1 MRTMRVMMGAVW
13 VVSLL
18 LTSSAL
24 AFDLTGHR
32 GARGLAPENTLP
44 SFALALSLGVTVLEL
59 DTAITKDG
67 VIVISHDPSLNPNIT
82 RDKDGKWLAKP
93 GPAIHSLT
101 FNELQQYD
109 VGRLK
114 PDTNYAKSFP
124 EQKAVDGT
132 RIPRLVDL
140 FALVKKSGNDRVR
153 FNIELKVSPL
163 KPDETLDP
171 ETYTKRV
178 VELIHKEGLEARTS
192 ILSFDWRTLQV
203 VQKIAPKIPT
213 VYLSVQQRSSDNIAA
228 GKSEGSPWTAGFQYK
243 DHGSVPKMVK
253 AAGGGTWAP
262 YFGDLTET
270 SQKEAHDLGLKVAV
284 WTVNDPAQIKKMLD
298 LGVDEITTDRPDL
311 VRQAMAEHGMALPSA
326 TPVQP

>member
-1 MRTMRVMMGAVW
+1 MRTMRVLMG
-13 VVSLL
+13 VVCGACLL
-18 LTSSAL
+18 ISSSAL
-24 AFDLTGHR
+24 AFDLIGHR

-44 SFALALSLGVTVLEL
+44 AFARALSLGVTILEL

-67 VIVISHDPSLNPNIT
+67 VVVISHDPALNPNIT
-82 RDKDGKWLAKP
+82 RDKNGKWLEKT
-93 GPAIHSLT
+93 GPVIHSLS
-101 FNELQQYD
+101 FDELQQYD

-114 PDTNYAKSFP
+114 PDTKYAKSFP

-132 RIPRLVDL
+132 RIPKLTDL
-140 FALVKKSGNDRVR
+140 FALLKKSGNDRVR

-178 VELIHKEGLEARTS
+178 LELIRREGMEARTN

-203 VQKIAPKIPT
+203 VQKMAPKIPT
-213 VYLSVQQRSSDNIAA
+213 VYLSVQRSFDNILAY
-228 GKSEGSPWTAGFQYK
+228 KPEGSPWTAGFQHQ

-262 YFGDLTET
+262 YFGDLSET
-270 SQKEAHDLGLKVAV
+270 TLKEAHALGLKVAV

-298 LGVDEITTDRPDL
+298 LGVDGITTDRPDL
-311 VRQAMAEHGMALPSA
+311 VRQAMAERGMALPPA